1 MLPKKAQPPMT
12 ILPSLNHPPYRNT
25 ALDGIGRRLAFE
37 SEKCQ
42 DKSKVGKVEKVKTQR
57 SGRVA
62 KFAR

>member
-37 SEKCQ
+37 SKKCQ
-42 DKSKVGKVEKVKTQR
+42 DKSKV
-57 SGRVA
+57 A
-62 KFAR
+62 KR